1 MNIDENTTPDRF
13 EALPVLLDHL
23 NDEFMMVLTHVYE
36 HFRQHRKFNI
46 NNNLFFLKSIRP
58 TQKNTANLSRG
69 VPTSQ
74 NPYLI

>member
-1 MNIDENTTPDRF
+1 MNVDENTTPDRF

-23 NDEFMMVLTHVYE
+23 NDELLMVSTPFLPT
-36 HFRQHRKFNI
+36 FSSTSKNQKIKNI
-46 NNNLFFLKSIRP
+46 FKSIRP

-69 VPTSQ
+69 FPASQ